1 MLFSLSVMVLSAFL
15 LGAICKKARLPALI
29 GYMAAGL
36 LLQTFNLIDQSV
48 LGVSSQIRRIAL
60 VLILLRSGL
69 SLSIEDLKKI
79 GRPALL
85 MCFLPATLE
94 ILAVGIFAP
103 LLFGIPRSQ
112 AFLLGSVLGA
122 VSPAVV
128 SPRMIEMIEKKQGVK
143 DGVPQLILAGASA
156 DDVYAVVLFAAFS
169 SLAVGGSLS
178 FFTFAKAPMSVL
190 LGVGSGVLIGIVC
203 AFLFQKFRV
212 RSAVKVFVLFA
223 VCLGA
228 VALEDML
235 ASIDAP
241 VAYSGL
247 LCTMTIGLTLM
258 KRDPDASGRLSATYN
273 KIWILAEVFLFVL
286 VGASVNMSYFLSYL
300 PKALLVVTVGLIL
313 RMAGVALCCVK
324 TSLDKRE
331 RLFAAVS
338 YTPKATVQAAL
349 IGSLPA
355 LLPED
360 AQAVIVSVAVVAI
373 LFTAPLGALAID
385 KTKDKLVPLLP

>member
-1 MLFSLSVMVLSAFL
+1 MLFSVSVVVLSAFL

-29 GYMAAGL
+29 GYMAAGF
-36 LLQTFNLIDQSV
+36 LLQTFSLIDQSV
-48 LGVSSQIRRIAL
+48 LGVSSQIRRMAL

-85 MCFLPATLE
+85 MCFLPATFE
-94 ILAVGIFAP
+94 ILAVGMFAP
-103 LLFGIPRSQ
+103 ILFGISRSQ

-128 SPRMIEMIEKKQGVK
+128 SPRMIEMIEKNQGVK
-143 DGVPQLILAGASA
+143 NGVPQLILAGASA
-156 DDVYAVVLFAAFS
+156 DDVYAVVVFTSFS

-178 FFTFAKAPMSVL
+178 FLTVAKAPMSVL
-190 LGVGSGVLIGIVC
+190 LGVGSGVLVGIVC
-203 AFLFQKFRV
+203 ALLFEKFRV
-212 RSAVKVFVLFA
+212 RSAVKGFVLFA

-247 LCTMTIGLTLM
+247 LFTTAIGLTM
-258 KRDPDASGRLSATYN
+258 KKRAPDASERLSAFYHTT
-273 KIWILAEVFLFVL
+273 WILAEAFLFVL
-286 VGASVNMSYFLSYL
+286 VGASVETSYFLSYL
-300 PKALLVVTVGLIL
+300 PKALLVVTVGLVL
-313 RMAGVALCCVK
+313 RMAGVALCCVR
-324 TSLDKRE
+324 TSLGKRE
-331 RLFAAVS
+331 RLFVAVS

-355 LLPED
+355 LLSED
-360 AQAVIVSVAVVAI
+360 VQAVVVSVAVAAI

-385 KTKDKLVPLLP
+385 KTKDKLVPL